1 MLIYKLFEPINRE
14 FEKNKVAKGDKIG
27 YNNNNKILKF
37 ILTRVNALVFKW
49 YKKGINLN
57 KDNSCTTRLFAHK
70 LNKTK

>member
-1 MLIYKLFEPINRE
+1 MLIYKFFAPINRE
-14 FEKNKVAKGDKIG
+14 FGKNKVAKGDKIG

-57 KDNSCTTRLFAHK
+57 KANSCTTRLFSFP
-70 LNKTK
+70 